1 MKGSNIRK
9 YKLIIKNMDTLISIF
24 NCSEDQARA
33 VLLKH
38 HNNLELAI
46 EDLLNNAS
54 SSSSSSS
61 ISSIPLPPSSSSL
74 PIPPITIPIP
84 ITTGS
89 SSSSSSS
96 SSNKKITVLEISQYS
111 FDIGTS
117 SCTSICM
124 NIITKLLNQL
134 RLNQDIHS
142 ISTLSDA
149 MIEGISIH
157 NSIQN
162 MNSSS
167 HLSVD
172 EVFFVSENFQ
182 EQLIYC
188 ISEPYQGLLNN
199 HNTFQVLFDKILKDI
214 REKYSSSSLPIAI
227 CITKPPETICIIIS
241 NDINKPIHLYDSHSR
256 PSIGLNGA
264 YLISSNIND
273 IIDHINKIW
282 PAFND
287 DGDGGYMMEMYNMY
301 EMHPFILR
309 DIKDDDNNNNDWVY
323 VKDEDMI

>member
-1 MKGSNIRK
+1 
-9 YKLIIKNMDTLISIF
+9 MDTLISIF

-46 EDLLNNAS
+46 EDLLNNA

-111 FDIGTS
+111 FDIGNS

-188 ISEPYQGLLNN
+188 ISVPYQGLLNN
-199 HNTFQVLFDKILKDI
+199 PNTFQVLFDKILKDI

-241 NDINKPIHLYDSHSR
+241 NDINKLHLYDSHSR
-256 PSIGLNGA
+256 PSIGLNGS

-287 DGDGGYMMEMYNMY
+287 DGDGGYMMDMYNMY
-301 EMHPFILR
+301 EMHPFILK